1 MSPLL
6 SHAAAPIRVL
16 TVDDHALLR
25 EGIAAVVQRQPDMQV
40 VGEAGNGAEA
50 LAQFGRL
57 VPDITLMDL
66 QMPEMD
72 GIDAIHA
79 IRQLHPLARVLVL
92 TTYKGDV
99 QAWRA
104 LKAGAQ
110 GYLLKSSLRT
120 DLLDAIR
127 CVHGGGRWLPPE
139 VATELA
145 QHVLDAALTAREVEV
160 LDRVAVGQSN
170 REIGAQLSVT
180 EEAIKARI
188 KSILAK
194 LGARDRTHAV
204 AIALKRGII
213 HL

>member
-1 MSPLL
+1 ML
-6 SHAAAPIRVL
+6 SHAAVPIRVL

-40 VGEAGNGAEA
+40 VGEAGNGVEA

-57 VPDITLMDL
+57 VPDVTLMDL

-79 IRQLHPLARVLVL
+79 IRQIDPLARVLVL
-92 TTYKGDV
+92 TTYRGDV

-127 CVHGGGRWLPPE
+127 CVHGGGRWIPPE

-145 QHVLDAALTAREVEV
+145 QHVLDAALTAREIEV

>member
-1 MSPLL
+1 MP
-6 SHAAAPIRVL
+6 AVAPPIRVL

-25 EGIAAVVQRQPDMQV
+25 EGIAAVIQRQADMQV
-40 VGEAGNGAEA
+40 IGEAGNGVEA
-50 LAQFGRL
+50 LAQFRKL
-57 VPDITLMDL
+57 MPDITLMDL

-72 GIDAIHA
+72 GMEAIDAIRA
-79 IRQLHPLARVLVL
+79 FSPQARVMVL

-127 CVHGGGRWLPPE
+127 CVHGGGRWIPPE
-139 VATELA
+139 VADELA
-145 QHVLDAALTAREVEV
+145 QHVMDVALTEREVEV
-160 LDRVAVGQSN
+160 LCRIALGHSN
-170 REIGAQLSVT
+170 REIGVLLSVT

-194 LGARDRTHAV
+194 LGAKDRSHAV